1 MEQPQST
8 ISNDIAE
15 AYINAVKKTG
25 FVLENSVANILK
37 KHGWTTISNKYYED
51 DHSTTVREVD
61 LIAYK
66 IRDTHSFSV
75 CTAIIISCKKSDE
88 NAWAFMC
95 REINEN
101 DPNVDWWPLHIWT
114 NDKIIDYQKNLKRSA
129 KDYHNYMNK
138 AGVDEIL
145 RMPEV
150 DVFAFQELSKATKP
164 KTGGTTNFTS
174 SPKNDTAIFNS
185 ITSLMKAQAYEIG
198 ALTARKTLPYVYQ
211 FNLVTVA
218 DTELLRLKF
227 DEEKISCHQTNNEH
241 YIGRYIINRKET
253 FSRIHF
259 IASDSLEDQI
269 VNYNKLH
276 DANITWFTKETDE
289 FYKTIFE
296 ENKQKISLAIL
307 KKSFGSVFSY
317 LAHKETLNSI
327 EIDDVSLRYDN
338 EKEILKI
345 LINASEEDII
355 FLNRSKDMNDYVK
368 RELKIN
374 FRYQGKFRFEQLI
387 VF

>member
-1 MEQPQST
+1 MEQRQSI

-227 DEEKISCHQTNNEH
+227 DEEKISCHQTTNEH

-259 IASDSLEDQI
+259 ITSDSLEDHI

-276 DANITWFTKETDE
+276 DANIRWFTKETDE

-345 LINASEEDII
+345 LINASEEDIG
-355 FLNRSKDMNDYVK
+355 FLNRSEDINDYVK